1 MSLRLLRFISEA
13 PLLVFVFT
21 EAPKR
26 KRDGEN
32 RSKHLFYRTRG
43 SKEDS
48 TTFDEPCL
56 YTKKADKAF
65 WLVKTIW
72 FLFVDKVFVR
82 SANRQLSKILSL
94 SLLDRR
100 VLAKGLSRTRD

>member
-1 MSLRLLRFISEA
+1 MLATVVSLRLLRFISEA

-72 FLFVDKVFVR
+72 FLFVDKFFC
-82 SANRQLSKILSL
+82 SIGKSSTFEDFILIPTGPKSF
-94 SLLDRR
+94 
-100 VLAKGLSRTRD
+100 G